1 MAITVAHNP
10 KTDEHVAWV
19 DGAWQPIEHIAAGP
33 KGELAYQIDGMW
45 HVDPTPPA
53 AMRERFAPKKAEK
66 EEYGWVDKG
75 RDALAAVLD
84 IGPEAL
90 ETTMKVADM
99 ISAGAV
105 DIGAIKSLQ
114 EKRKITQDVLASE
127 HMKKLNAEHSAMYKD
142 DTKSAGELGAFYI
155 DNPEWLMSKGV
166 TSIGSMLLPVGAV
179 GAATKLGTAAKLS
192 DKALSKLAVSTS
204 ITTGAAQNAADTFA
218 ELKDLSLEDR
228 YKGAATSA
236 AVSILAGI
244 VTKGGTEGALARRMV
259 ADLQA
264 GKITAADVSK
274 ALKGGMF
281 KSVLKETAQ
290 ETLEE
295 AGNILGEAVGRNQ
308 LEDVPG
314 KLFDPDKPED
324 RKRLLTAALLGT
336 ISSAV
341 AHPATKPRL
350 TEQDKLRID
359 LSDKLATQQ
368 ITPTEALEALK
379 KAGIAVPERPEVHA
393 EEKPELADIID
404 TLKKSGVAVPEPELT
419 EAEKLQKVW
428 GGPREKVSPE
438 DITDAEIIEGATA
451 PAPTAEAAPEAMP
464 TVEEPIPTADTDI
477 ARWLTAP
484 ATPAE
489 ELAARYV
496 TELNVPPAEALTRAT
511 SELEEEP
518 EVAAMPEAPTAT
530 AAPAPELAVE
540 GAPTPEEATPTV
552 EATAPAPETATPT
565 VDPIYTAAVE
575 AVRGGIAPSPKA
587 LAASQ
592 RITETKAKA
601 LIRQMQDE
609 GVVSAPD
616 PAKGNRRTVLPVPE
630 PAAAPAPAPEA
641 AAAPAPSITPEEVA
655 ATAPAVAAAVDA
667 SAQAPVSPDV
677 SPLAAINP
685 PASPA
690 AGLPEGQV
698 APAPATATAQ
708 PTQAPVSPAAPAA
721 PTPTAG
727 GAQPPMVPP
736 PPTGAA
742 PASGATGGGGGGQ
755 GRVPL
760 ATVAGTPQAQ
770 AAQTQ
775 RTQQE
780 IDDDVDAA
788 LDKVKMSKQGY
799 DAAQGVSILQAL
811 REPSKIWPAF
821 QRLWK
826 RFDYK
831 QRETLVKAMT
841 TDFLVYGASKSVPAL
856 KDVNVLL
863 QSKAGAQQFYMQE
876 GSDVVDAL
884 QRAMDK
890 MTPAQRSLLEE
901 LPLAATLARVDPANT
916 DPNAPKNAKLSGMYN
931 RLGPDGQK
939 AYVLLRDYYKTV
951 NERTKQIL
959 MQNIANLG
967 ISAAA
972 KQNLV
977 SKIEAMYIEH
987 GTIDPYFPLVRR
999 GKFWLNIKSHP
1010 LQNDRKFFM
1019 FETLG
1024 ERDAAAAYF
1033 AKQQYRNMN
1042 ENAALER
1049 AKNAGILSVGN
1060 DLHSM
1065 RDSDITKNPSKVL
1078 TDLFDAIDSM
1088 SGDLDTKNASGFTPR
1103 EELKD
1108 AMYQIYIDTRPDDSF
1123 RKQFAH
1129 REDYGLVGF
1138 SVDLVRDTADR
1149 VASTAPQLANLEYA
1163 PKLRNMISQA
1173 EDSVSETDEFYP
1185 YVGEMKR
1192 RVESEISPPTTDSG
1206 LVQAANVLNKT
1217 SVLFYLS
1224 SFSTA
1229 ILQPANVLT
1238 VGYFNLAGEYGHSA
1252 VQAEMFKE
1260 SPKFWKYLGVRKTN
1274 PDGSKSWVAPTIEQ
1288 AGNLTPIERK
1298 AVEAMRMRD
1307 VTHATQA
1314 REVMKYKGKPREK
1327 RSLYAARGP
1336 GDALSVMWG
1345 KLTSAADVA
1354 LLGAMHST
1362 ERLSREYMFRTAFA
1376 LHYKKTGNFDASVD
1390 RAIEHVHNSLGN
1402 YASYARPMV
1411 MKGAI
1416 GKMVLQFKMYPLFM
1430 TNMLLHNV
1438 KGAISTLSTREEKR
1452 QAVTTLA
1459 GVLGSTLLHSGVK
1472 GLPLYTA
1479 VAWMATEALKHM
1491 GDDDDEYPNDI
1502 RKIDMKTYWENV
1514 FIPEK
1519 LGPVTIGG
1527 YKLSDLLMEG
1537 PLDNLT
1543 GFSVGQ
1549 RLALNDMWLKAPP
1562 EQSSIQN
1569 TMLQYGAALAGPSA
1583 SLALQWGAGLQAF
1596 SNGDYDKGFD
1606 SISPAF
1612 LKAIRQT
1619 ARVSEKEGV
1628 VDANGNIVLEGE
1640 KISLG
1645 RMVGRSMG
1653 FRFVEEVRPKD
1664 QAAKERTLIQAMDS
1678 ERSTLLRR
1686 FDNAIKN
1693 DDDDALMK
1701 LWDEEVPK
1709 FNAQY
1714 PQNKLT
1720 VSDVAEYRRGL
1731 IEQRSGVVPKRAQ
1744 PLINQ
1749 MRQE

>member
-1 MAITVAHNP
+1 MAITVAQH
-10 KTDEHVAWV
+10 KDTGEQIAWV
-19 DGAWQPIEHIAAGP
+19 DGAWRPISQIADGP
-33 KGELAYQIDGMW
+33 NGEVAYQIEGRW
-45 HVDPTPPA
+45 HVDPTPPES
-53 AMRERFAPKKAEK
+53 MRAKKEPAGD
-66 EEYGWVDKG
+66 YSWADKG
-75 RDALAAVLD
+75 RDVVAAALD

-90 ETTMKVADM
+90 EGLLKLGDM
-99 ISAGAV
+99 VTAGKI
-105 DIGAIKSLQ
+105 DIGAIKSVQ
-114 EKRKITQDVLASE
+114 EKREITQAVLASE
-127 HMKKLNAEHSAMYKD
+127 HMKKLKADYAAMYKD
-142 DTKSAGELGAFYI
+142 DTKGAGDTWAFLI
-155 DNPEWLMSKGV
+155 DNPELIASKGI
-166 TSIGSMLLPVGAV
+166 TSLGSMLLPVGAA
-179 GAATKLGTAAKLS
+179 GAASKLGTAAKLS
-192 DKALSKLAVSTS
+192 DEGLSKLAVAAAT
-204 ITTGAAQNAADTFA
+204 TTGASQNAADTFA
-218 ELKDLSLEDR
+218 ELKDESLEDR

-236 AVSILAGI
+236 AVSLLAGI
-244 VTKGGTEGALARRMV
+244 ATKGGAEGSLARRMV
-259 ADLQA
+259 ADLKA
-264 GKITAADVSK
+264 GKITTADVSK
-274 ALKGGMF
+274 ALRGGAF
-281 KSVLKETAQ
+281 KAVFKETAQ
-290 ETLEE
+290 ETMEE
-295 AGNILGEAVGRNQ
+295 AGNIMGEAVGRSQ
-308 LEDVPG
+308 
-314 KLFDPDKPED
+314 FDLDKPEN
-324 RKRLLTAALLGT
+324 RKRLLEAGLLG
-336 ISSAV
+336 AV
-341 AHPATKPRL
+341 VGGATHPATAIKTKDIEAAAAPAEAPQPDATEDQLRETWGEAPPRA
-350 TEQDKLRID
+350 E
-359 LSDKLATQQ
+359 
-368 ITPTEALEALK
+368 PT
-379 KAGIAVPERPEVHA
+379 
-393 EEKPELADIID
+393 
-404 TLKKSGVAVPEPELT
+404 T
-419 EAEKLQKVW
+419 EAEAAAA
-428 GGPREKVSPE
+428 PE
-438 DITDAEIIEGATA
+438 TVPTAEVPPTA

-496 TELNVPPAEALTRAT
+496 TELNIPPAEALTRAT

-690 AGLPEGQV
+690 AGLPDGQV

-1307 VTHATQA
+1307 VTHSTQA

-1438 KGAISTLSTREEKR
+1438 KGAISTLSTKEEKR

-1527 YKLSDLLMEG
+1527 YKLSDLLIEG

-1543 GFSVGQ
+1543 GFAIGQ